1 MKPRIARR
9 VVAAVVRVVVV
20 VALAAVA
27 VVAAVAAAAGTD
39 LLFRTLTPELS
50 E

>member
-9 VVAAVVRVVVV
+9 VVAAVVRAVA

-27 VVAAVAAAAGTD
+27 VVAAAVAVAAGTD
-39 LLFRTLTPELS
+39 PLFRTLTPELS
-50 E
+50 D